1 MAAVQTLALPHLSHA
16 PVHVALFQHVRNAAF
31 LRQQLLAGNQAF
43 EYAFLDATALLSTTH
58 VLAAV
63 FRALN
68 DQLNGR
74 LRSRN
79 VHSEIVFSLSPN
91 NNVREARARLPPIQ
105 HGTHSPH
112 VPSIPARVT
121 SPELTSAQIAD
132 SFRRFGV
139 QDTTTAL
146 LAIKV
151 PTDGH
156 PLSAAQVQAHLSES
170 VEGTAVPFT
179 DDSLAEFS
187 DLARI
192 RKTYK
197 LDAALP
203 SQKGKNPPKKRKQP
217 NGVAHL
223 NGSATDEAPPSPS
236 DDRKEMEVCILGIMA
251 LKGS

>member
-16 PVHVALFQHVRNAAF
+16 PVHVALFTHVRNAAF
-31 LRQQLLAGNQAF
+31 LRQQLLDGNQAF

-91 NNVREARARLPPIQ
+91 NN
-105 HGTHSPH
+105 
-112 VPSIPARVT
+112 
-121 SPELTSAQIAD
+121 IAD

-151 PTDGH
+151 PTDGR
-156 PLSAAQVQAHLSES
+156 PLSANQVEAHLSAS

-179 DDSLAEFS
+179 DDTLSEFS
-187 DLARI
+187 DLPRI
-192 RKTYK
+192 RKIYK

-203 SQKGKNPPKKRKQP
+203 SQKGRNPPKKRKQP
-217 NGVAHL
+217 NGLAHL
-223 NGSATDEAPPSPS
+223 NGSAADEAPAPS
-236 DDRKEMEVCILGIMA
+236 DDRKEMEACILGIMA

>member
-91 NNVREARARLPPIQ
+91 NN
-105 HGTHSPH
+105 
-112 VPSIPARVT
+112 
-121 SPELTSAQIAD
+121 IAD

>member
-16 PVHVALFQHVRNAAF
+16 PVHIALFQHVRNAAF

-91 NNVREARARLPPIQ
+91 NN
-105 HGTHSPH
+105 
-112 VPSIPARVT
+112 
-121 SPELTSAQIAD
+121 IAD

>member
-1 MAAVQTLALPHLSHA
+1 MAAVQTVFLSHLSQT
-16 PVHVALFQHVRNAAF
+16 PVHVALFRDVKNAQF
-31 LRQQLLAGNQAF
+31 LRRQLLEGNQAF

-68 DQLNGR
+68 DQRNAR
-74 LRSRN
+74 LKSRN

-91 NNVREARARLPPIQ
+91 NN
-105 HGTHSPH
+105 
-112 VPSIPARVT
+112 
-121 SPELTSAQIAD
+121 IAD

-151 PTDGH
+151 STE
-156 PLSAAQVQAHLSES
+156 SAPVSVDAVQSHLSES
-170 VEGTAVPFT
+170 VEGTALPFT
-179 DDSLAEFS
+179 DASLAEFT

-192 RKTYK
+192 RKIYK

-203 SQKGKNPPKKRKQP
+203 SQKGKNPSKKNKQA
-217 NGVAHL
+217 NGVTHL
-223 NGSATDEAPPSPS
+223 NGAATDEPPPR
-236 DDRKEMEVCILGIMA
+236 DDKQEMEACILGIMA

>member
-91 NNVREARARLPPIQ
+91 NN
-105 HGTHSPH
+105 
-112 VPSIPARVT
+112 
-121 SPELTSAQIAD
+121 IAD

-151 PTDGH
+151 PTDGL